1 MKRFATLSAAAALAV
16 LLAAVLPAWAQ
27 MGPNVPRIFGS
38 FEPKPGAWSEYTVTD
53 KDSGTE
59 VRMRMAIVGKEGD
72 SFWYEVRNEV
82 EGSVNIVKMLVDG
95 DPNETS
101 ENIRRMIIKSGDSPA
116 MEMNRDFVVM
126 GRQVATQM
134 FEKRSGVESGKGS
147 GASVEEV
154 GKREVTVPAGT
165 FKTIQYRITAA
176 DGTEMGTYDV
186 ADNVPPF
193 GLVVSETGS
202 SSMTLTGYGGDAVS
216 AVTEEPVPMNMPPG
230 MPQGMPQGMPPGMGS
245 PPGR

>member
-1 MKRFATLSAAAALAV
+1 MS
-16 LLAAVLPAWAQ
+16 
-27 MGPNVPRIFGS
+27 
-38 FEPKPGAWSEYTVTD
+38 
-53 KDSGTE
+53 
-59 VRMRMAIVGKEGD
+59 IVGKEGE

-134 FEKRSGVESGKGS
+134 FEKRSGVEAGKG
-147 GASVEEV
+147 AETAVEEI

-165 FKTIQYRITAA
+165 FSTLQYRITGA
-176 DGTEMGTYDV
+176 DGKPLSVSSVEDLKSAWQAPLKEM
-186 ADNVPPF
+186 
-193 GLVVSETGS
+193 
-202 SSMTLTGYGGDAVS
+202 
-216 AVTEEPVPMNMPPG
+216 
-230 MPQGMPQGMPPGMGS
+230 
-245 PPGR
+245 